1 MLLLPYLDLYAE
13 IHSIDLVAAI
23 ASPLSGDS
31 LQPCSSQGTIPNIY
45 LAEQSAHT
53 TKTMENIE
61 MALPL
66 GSCLMMDEDAA
77 SIVAQIKTLL
87 RQLRTKGATD
97 KEIDSILADEE
108 KPGRAYI
115 DSAGMLVLPDA
126 GNTRIK
132 LTPMER
138 TLYILLLRYPNG
150 INADELWRY
159 WDELCDI
166 YGSQTVY
173 DDIDL
178 IEDAVE
184 GICDE
189 EKVTW
194 YTNVSRIKRKITDK
208 LGKRAAEQY
217 IIKRGTNGLYRI
229 DALSLTIEG
238 Q

>member
-1 MLLLPYLDLYAE
+1 MR
-13 IHSIDLVAAI
+13 
-23 ASPLSGDS
+23 G
-31 LQPCSSQGTIPNIY
+31 G
-45 LAEQSAHT
+45 
-53 TKTMENIE
+53 
-61 MALPL
+61 
-66 GSCLMMDEDAA
+66 LMMDEDAA

-87 RQLRTKGATD
+87 KQLKTKGATD
-97 KEIDSILADEE
+97 KEIDSLLTEE
-108 KPGRAYI
+108 DKPGRAYI
-115 DSAGMLVLPDA
+115 DSRGKLVLPDA
-126 GNTRIK
+126 GGVQIK

-138 TLYILLLRYPNG
+138 TLYILFLRYPDG

-194 YTNVSRIKRKITDK
+194 YTNVSRIKKKISDK
-208 LGKRAAEQY
+208 IGKRAAEQY
-217 IIKRGTNGLYRI
+217 IIRRGVDGLYRI
-229 DALSLTIEG
+229 RAAERKAT
-238 Q
+238 

>member
-1 MLLLPYLDLYAE
+1 
-13 IHSIDLVAAI
+13 
-23 ASPLSGDS
+23 
-31 LQPCSSQGTIPNIY
+31 
-45 LAEQSAHT
+45 
-53 TKTMENIE
+53 

-97 KEIDSILADEE
+97 KEIDSILADDE

-159 WDELCDI
+159 WDELCKI
-166 YGSQTVY
+166 YGSQMIY
-173 DDIDL
+173 DDKDL

-194 YTNVSRIKRKITDK
+194 YTNVSRIKKKVSDK

-217 IIKRGTNGLYRI
+217 IIKRGEDGLYRI
-229 DALSLTIEG
+229 SA
-238 Q
+238 QAVKA

>member
-1 MLLLPYLDLYAE
+1 
-13 IHSIDLVAAI
+13 
-23 ASPLSGDS
+23 
-31 LQPCSSQGTIPNIY
+31 
-45 LAEQSAHT
+45 
-53 TKTMENIE
+53 MEFWQNRCMRRTENPENVGEPPIGFRLWVVH

-66 GSCLMMDEDAA
+66 GGTLMMDEDAA
-77 SIVAQIKTLL
+77 SIVAQIKNLL
-87 RQLRTKGATD
+87 GQLRIKGITD
-97 KEIDSILADEE
+97 KEIDTILSQQQ

-115 DSAGMLVLPDA
+115 NSRGMLVLPDED
-126 GNTRIK
+126 GVQIK

-138 TLYILLLRYPNG
+138 TLYILFLRYPDG

-159 WDELCDI
+159 WDELCNI
-166 YGSQTVY
+166 YGSQMIY
-173 DDIDL
+173 DDRSL

-217 IIKRGTNGLYRI
+217 IIKRGEDGLYRI
-229 DALSLTIEG
+229 SA
-238 Q
+238 QQM

>member
-1 MLLLPYLDLYAE
+1 
-13 IHSIDLVAAI
+13 
-23 ASPLSGDS
+23 
-31 LQPCSSQGTIPNIY
+31 
-45 LAEQSAHT
+45 
-53 TKTMENIE
+53 
-61 MALPL
+61 
-66 GSCLMMDEDAA
+66 MDEDAA

-87 RQLRTKGATD
+87 KQLRTKGATD
-97 KEIDSILADEE
+97 KEIDTLLTEEE

-115 DSAGMLVLPDA
+115 DSKGMLVLPDA
-126 GNTRIK
+126 GGVQIK

-138 TLYILLLRYPNG
+138 TLYILFLRYPDG

-166 YGSQTVY
+166 YGSQMVY
-173 DDIDL
+173 DDKDL

-217 IIKRGTNGLYRI
+217 IIKRETDGLYRI
-229 DALSLTIEG
+229 GASLLTIEG
-238 Q
+238 RKFYCPSTVNNEAPILYRPSVSLLMIYCSADLLPS

>member
-1 MLLLPYLDLYAE
+1 ME
-13 IHSIDLVAAI
+13 
-23 ASPLSGDS
+23 
-31 LQPCSSQGTIPNIY
+31 TI
-45 LAEQSAHT
+45 EV
-53 TKTMENIE
+53 
-61 MALPL
+61 ALPMRS
-66 GSCLMMDEDAA
+66 GLMMDEDAA

-87 RQLRTKGATD
+87 KQLKTKGATD
-97 KEIDSILADEE
+97 KEIDSLLTDED
-108 KPGRAYI
+108 KPGRAYV
-115 DSAGMLVLPDA
+115 DSKGMLVLPDA
-126 GNTRIK
+126 GGVQIK

-138 TLYILLLRYPNG
+138 TLYILFLRYPDG

-194 YTNVSRIKRKITDK
+194 YTNVSRIKKKISDK
-208 LGKRAAEQY
+208 IGKRAAEQY
-217 IIKRGTNGLYRI
+217 IIRRGVDGLYRI
-229 DALSLTIEG
+229 RAAERKAT
-238 Q
+238 

>member
-1 MLLLPYLDLYAE
+1 MQFSRHIPKTTTYAE
-13 IHSIDLVAAI
+13 K
-23 ASPLSGDS
+23 G
-31 LQPCSSQGTIPNIY
+31 
-45 LAEQSAHT
+45 SANPT
-53 TKTMENIE
+53 TMERIE
-61 MALPL
+61 LALPV
-66 GSCLMMDEDAA
+66 GGGLMMDEDAA

-97 KEIDSILADEE
+97 KDIDSLLAEEE
-108 KPGRAYI
+108 KPGRAYV

-126 GNTRIK
+126 GNVKIK

-138 TLYILLLRYPNG
+138 TLYILFLRYPEG

-173 DDIDL
+173 DDLDL

-217 IIKRGTNGLYRI
+217 IIRRYSGNIYKI
-229 DALSLTIEG
+229 SAKSLA
-238 Q
+238 

>member
-1 MLLLPYLDLYAE
+1 
-13 IHSIDLVAAI
+13 
-23 ASPLSGDS
+23 
-31 LQPCSSQGTIPNIY
+31 
-45 LAEQSAHT
+45 
-53 TKTMENIE
+53 MENIE
-61 MALPL
+61 LALPQ
-66 GSCLMMDEDAA
+66 GGTIMMDEDAA
-77 SIVAQIKTLL
+77 SIVAQIRNLL
-87 RQLRTKGATD
+87 GQLRVKGITD
-97 KEIDSILADEE
+97 KEIDTILTQQQ

-115 DSAGMLVLPDA
+115 NSKGMLVLPDED
-126 GNTRIK
+126 GVQIK

-138 TLYILLLRYPNG
+138 TLYILFLRYPGG

-173 DDIDL
+173 DDMDL

-194 YTNVSRIKRKITDK
+194 YTNVSRIKRKISDK

-217 IIKRGTNGLYRI
+217 IIKRGDDGLYRI
-229 DALSLTIEG
+229 SAQQTSL
-238 Q
+238 

>member
-1 MLLLPYLDLYAE
+1 
-13 IHSIDLVAAI
+13 
-23 ASPLSGDS
+23 
-31 LQPCSSQGTIPNIY
+31 
-45 LAEQSAHT
+45 
-53 TKTMENIE
+53 MERIE
-61 MALPL
+61 LALPV
-66 GSCLMMDEDAA
+66 GGGLMMDEDAA

-97 KEIDSILADEE
+97 KDIDSLLAEEE
-108 KPGRAYI
+108 KPGRAYV

-126 GNTRIK
+126 GNVKIK

-138 TLYILLLRYPNG
+138 TLYILFLRYPEG

-173 DDIDL
+173 DDLDL

-217 IIKRGTNGLYRI
+217 IIRRYSGNIYKI
-229 DALSLTIEG
+229 SAKSLA
-238 Q
+238 

>member
-1 MLLLPYLDLYAE
+1 
-13 IHSIDLVAAI
+13 
-23 ASPLSGDS
+23 
-31 LQPCSSQGTIPNIY
+31 
-45 LAEQSAHT
+45 
-53 TKTMENIE
+53 MENIN

-66 GSCLMMDEDAA
+66 GGTLMMDEDAA
-77 SIVAQIKTLL
+77 SIVAQIRNLL
-87 RQLRTKGATD
+87 GQLRIKGITD
-97 KEIDSILADEE
+97 KEIDTLLTQTQ

-115 DSAGMLVLPDA
+115 NTQGMLVLPDA
-126 GNTRIK
+126 GDIKIK

-138 TLYILLLRYPNG
+138 TLYILFLRYPDG

-159 WDELCDI
+159 WDELCKI
-166 YGSQTVY
+166 YGSQMVY
-173 DDIDL
+173 DDKNL

-217 IIKRGTNGLYRI
+217 IIRRGEDGLYRI
-229 DALSLTIEG
+229 SAR
-238 Q
+238 QM

>member
-1 MLLLPYLDLYAE
+1 
-13 IHSIDLVAAI
+13 
-23 ASPLSGDS
+23 
-31 LQPCSSQGTIPNIY
+31 
-45 LAEQSAHT
+45 
-53 TKTMENIE
+53 
-61 MALPL
+61 
-66 GSCLMMDEDAA
+66 MMDEDAA

-87 RQLRTKGATD
+87 KQLKTKGATD
-97 KEIDSILADEE
+97 KEIDSLLTDED
-108 KPGRAYI
+108 KPGRAYV
-115 DSAGMLVLPDA
+115 DSKGMLVLPDA
-126 GNTRIK
+126 GGVQIR

-138 TLYILLLRYPNG
+138 TLYILFLRYPDG

-194 YTNVSRIKRKITDK
+194 YTNVSRIKKKISDK
-208 LGKRAAEQY
+208 IGKRAAEQY
-217 IIKRGTNGLYRI
+217 IIRRGVDGLYRI
-229 DALSLTIEG
+229 RAAERKAT
-238 Q
+238 

>member
-1 MLLLPYLDLYAE
+1 MGFFCSLAGLKAQ
-13 IHSIDLVAAI
+13 
-23 ASPLSGDS
+23 SPTLTSRGERIRT
-31 LQPCSSQGTIPNIY
+31 PT
-45 LAEQSAHT
+45 
-53 TKTMENIE
+53 TMENIN

-66 GSCLMMDEDAA
+66 GGTLMMDEDAA
-77 SIVAQIKTLL
+77 SIVAQIRNLL
-87 RQLRTKGATD
+87 GQLRIKGITD
-97 KEIDSILADEE
+97 KEIDTLLTQQQ

-115 DSAGMLVLPDA
+115 NAQGMLVLPDA
-126 GNTRIK
+126 GDIKIK

-138 TLYILLLRYPNG
+138 TLYILFLRYPEG

-166 YGSQTVY
+166 YGSQMVY
-173 DDIDL
+173 DDKDL

-208 LGKRAAEQY
+208 LGKRTAEQY
-217 IIKRGTNGLYRI
+217 IIRRGNDGLYRI
-229 DALSLTIEG
+229 EAQQYKG
-238 Q
+238 